1 MPQKSYTEFT
11 PSLTEVANGLRFPE
25 GPIAMPDGSVVLVEM
40 FGQRLTRVRPD
51 GTTETIAE
59 VPGGPNGA
67 AIGPDGAF
75 YVCNNGGSFTP
86 VDLGGMLIPGG
97 FNREGYIGGRIL
109 RVDPHDG
116 TVTDLYTE
124 CDGVALRGPN
134 DLVMDGHGGFWFT
147 DHGIRDTHARTA
159 DLTGIYY
166 ALADG
171 SAISEVVF
179 PCDSPNGIGLSP
191 DTDTLYWAETHN
203 GRIHRRTITSPGEV
217 LPPAPLDF
225 DAVLHGLPG
234 YQLLDSLAVDGEGWV
249 CVATIFNGGITA
261 ISPDGTQVE
270 HHATGDIVTTNI
282 CFGGEDLETAYVT
295 CSSTGR
301 LVSFPWPRPGLRLAH
316 Q

>member
-1 MPQKSYTEFT
+1 MATPAVREFA
-11 PSLTEVANGLRFPE
+11 PRLTEVASGLRFPE
-25 GPIAMPDGSVVLVEM
+25 GPIALPDGSVVLVEM
-40 FGQRLTRVRPD
+40 FGPRLTKVHPD

-59 VPGGPNGA
+59 IPGGPNGA
-67 AIGPDGAF
+67 AVGPDGAY

-97 FNREGYIGGRIL
+97 FDRDGYIGGRIQ

-124 CDGVALRGPN
+124 CDGRPLRGPN

-147 DHGIRDTHARTA
+147 DHGIRDTRTRTA

-166 ALADG
+166 ARADG
-171 SAISEVVF
+171 SGIEEVVF
-179 PCDSPNGIGLSP
+179 PTDSPNGIGLSP

-203 GRIHRRTITSPGEV
+203 GRVHRRTISAPGEV
-217 LPPAPLDF
+217 LPPAPLDLS
-225 DAVLHGLPG
+225 AVLYGLPG

-249 CVATIFNGGITA
+249 CVATLVNGGITA
-261 ISPDGTQVE
+261 ISPDGSEVE
-270 HHATGDIVTTNI
+270 FYETADPITTNI
-282 CFGGEDLETAYVT
+282 CFGGDDLRTAYVT
-295 CSSTGR
+295 CSSSGR

>member
-1 MPQKSYTEFT
+1 MEQPT
-11 PSLTEVANGLRFPE
+11 LTEYSPELTEITTGLKFPE
-25 GPIAMPDGSVVLVEM
+25 GPIWMPDGSVVLVEM
-40 FGQRLTRVRPD
+40 FGPRLTRVLPD
-51 GTTETIAE
+51 GTKETIAE
-59 VPGGPNGA
+59 IPGGPNGA
-67 AIGPDGAF
+67 AVGPDGAF
-75 YVCNNGGSFTP
+75 YICNNGGSFTP
-86 VDLGGMLIPGG
+86 VDLGGMMLPGG
-97 FNREGYIGGRIL
+97 FNRDGYLGGRIQ

-124 CDGVALRGPN
+124 CDGNLLRGPN

-147 DHGIRDTHARTA
+147 DHGIRDATARTA

-166 ALADG
+166 AQVDG
-171 SAISEVVF
+171 SAITEAVF
-179 PCDSPNGIGLSP
+179 PTDSPNGIGLSP
-191 DTDTLYWAETHN
+191 DTDTLYWAETHT
-203 GRIHRRTITSPGEV
+203 GRVFERAIASPGELV
-217 LPPAPLDF
+217 PANPLEPGL
-225 DAVLHGLPG
+225 LHGLPG
-234 YQLLDSLAVDGEGWV
+234 FQFLDSLAVDGEGWV